1 MKIELPC
8 FPYKYLFAFCVVPTV
23 KKVNTVID
31 TPFLY
36 TSLHA
41 LSEIYINRKSA
52 CHHGSRNG
60 KQSED
65 QRRRKHTGPDIAGL
79 TVQERADANTGA
91 HHEREAQGI
100 VDSRLPAARQEADAG
115 TADQTH
121 AVVAEHNGHQWHG
134 GQKDIVHDV
143 AGGITDLASGIGEA
157 ADRCDIDVNH

>member
-65 QRRRKHTGPDIAGL
+65 
-79 TVQERADANTGA
+79 
-91 HHEREAQGI
+91 
-100 VDSRLPAARQEADAG
+100 
-115 TADQTH
+115 
-121 AVVAEHNGHQWHG
+121 
-134 GQKDIVHDV
+134 
-143 AGGITDLASGIGEA
+143 
-157 ADRCDIDVNH
+157 